1 MLLDPRGWDPHF
13 CGLMIWPCVSR
24 SCSNSFYG
32 NDLQEKSYICIC
44 LYWSCISFKFY
55 SNRLAIKDKYWKSP
69 VWKLWRGAPNP
80 FSFSSCSAPVSTGV
94 NSNAAVTLRGLSHSV
109 STPSILRRSLP
120 PSYWSNYYWR
130 SSGTMVP
137 LTPACDPLGPQTPQM

>member
-1 MLLDPRGWDPHF
+1 
-13 CGLMIWPCVSR
+13 MIWPCLSR

-69 VWKLWRGAPNP
+69 VWKIWRRAPNP
-80 FSFSSCSAPVSTGV
+80 FSFSSCSTPVSTGISSKAIV
-94 NSNAAVTLRGLSHSV
+94 SFRGLSQSQHGHTEHLELFSSSLLLKQKGAWYHWHLPV
-109 STPSILRRSLP
+109 THWTPELLRCKCP
-120 PSYWSNYYWR
+120 TAVPIGDPSHR
-130 SSGTMVP
+130 
-137 LTPACDPLGPQTPQM
+137 CQQ

>member
-13 CGLMIWPCVSR
+13 CGLMIWPCLSR

-44 LYWSCISFKFY
+44 LYWSCIFFKFY

-69 VWKLWRGAPNP
+69 VWKLWRGASKA
-80 FSFSSCSAPVSTGV
+80 FSFSSCSTPVSPGT
-94 NSNAAVTLRGLSHSV
+94 NSKAAVTLRGLSQPQHEHTKHLEVLS
-109 STPSILRRSLP
+109 SSLLLKQL
-120 PSYWSNYYWR
+120 WLC
-130 SSGTMVP
+130 GTTDTCLWP
-137 LTPACDPLGPQTPQM
+137 TGSPNS